1 MKRIAVALVSLTFLA
16 LPFVEISASER
27 RGSRSF
33 GHSKPS
39 QFAGSV
45 SKSGRFHAPFGRHGL
60 HPRFGARHVHPHH
73 FGHHKLHTK
82 LFVPHQHLGRH
93 HVILRRPGFHHG
105 FFFGHRVIGVPSS
118 SAVIWSHPG
127 VMHGFTVPY
136 PEPIMNEG
144 TLVERPLISIML
156 HYRHDLELSPQQVHD
171 LEELRDSYQREAVR
185 FYADLRIAEMEL
197 QRLLKADFVDLER
210 LEAKL
215 HDFERLKVELQLA
228 RIRAIEQG
236 KGLLSPEQYEK
247 LQSLL
252 GESRYLKSGD
262 ERFNPPLEDKP

>member
-16 LPFVEISASER
+16 LPFVEISAGER

-45 SKSGRFHAPFGRHGL
+45 SQSGRFHASFGSRGL
-60 HPRFGARHVHPHH
+60 HPRFGPRHVHPHH
-73 FGHHKLHTK
+73 FSHPKLPTK
-82 LFVPHQHLGRH
+82 LFVPHHLGRH
-93 HVILRRPGFHHG
+93 HVIRRRPGFHHG
-105 FFFGHRVIGVPSS
+105 FFFGHRVIGIPSS

-127 VMHGFTVPY
+127 VMRGFTVPY
-136 PEPIMNEG
+136 PEPIINEG

-171 LEELRDSYQREAVR
+171 LEELRDRYLREGVR
-185 FYADLRIAEMEL
+185 YDADLRIAEMEL
-197 QRLLKADFVDLER
+197 ERLLKADLVDLEQVKV
-210 LEAKL
+210 KL
-215 HDFERLKVELQLA
+215 QEIEHLKTEIRFS
-228 RIRAIEQG
+228 RIRTIEQG
-236 KGLLSPEQYEK
+236 KELLSPEQYEK

-252 GESRYLKSGD
+252 GESGYSRSGY
-262 ERFNPPLEDKP
+262 ERFSPSLEDKP